1 MLYKIRKLL
10 FLFLLLFTL
19 IPKLVSAAQV
29 YVISDFRND
38 VILEVDT
45 KGKVLKR
52 NYYQPFGIVESSGS
66 VSSSE
71 ETGFAGKRYNREIE
85 LVYMGARHYDPV
97 LRRFLEPDK
106 YEFDEGVFNVNKYN
120 YADNN
125 PYKYGDPSGNV
136 IETFF
141 DVAMLAYDIY
151 HGNWVDAGYDV
162 IAIVVPGLPA
172 GLNKIDDVAE
182 ATIRLR
188 QTSNV
193 DTALDVTNRGA
204 SNAASGASLNR
215 QLTAQEIANGH
226 AFEKHVLKQ
235 GEFPGIRTRQQFQ
248 NHVEDVLSNPSGMRY
263 YKDGRTVYLQES
275 SSTVVIRNSGS
286 GESTAFQPANWSEYI
301 NSLPSRSTPYP
312 NS

>member
-1 MLYKIRKLL
+1 MMLYKIRKLL

-71 ETGFAGKRYNREIE
+71 ETGFAGQRYNREVE

-188 QTSNV
+188 QTSNA
-193 DTALDVTNRGA
+193 DTALDVTNKVEKLPIYDARTLKRMGEDAFHNFPA
-204 SNAASGASLNR
+204 S
-215 QLTAQEIANGH
+215 
-226 AFEKHVLKQ
+226 FEKSILSQNPILRSNGRSEFLQQ
-235 GEFPGIRTRQQFQ
+235 GTINGKEGVFHITTDKGGK
-248 NHVEDVLSNPSGMRY
+248 VMRH
-263 YKDGRTVYLQES
+263 R
-275 SSTVVIRNSGS
+275 
-286 GESTAFQPANWSEYI
+286 AFIPKSDWARYSKRWE
-301 NSLPSRSTPYP
+301 LPEIDEVAK
-312 NS
+312 

>member
-71 ETGFAGKRYNREIE
+71 ETGFAGQRYNREVE

-162 IAIVVPGLPA
+162 LAIVVPGLPA

-182 ATIRLR
+182 ATIKLK
-188 QTSNV
+188 QASNLDKV
-193 DTALDVTNRGA
+193 SDVTKGA
-204 SNAASGASLNR
+204 DSKLSRNGAFKEAKQKAGVPRSQQPDKVYKEKIR
-215 QLTAQEIANGH
+215 DQQGH
-226 AFEKHVLKQ
+226 IEGRVY
-235 GEFPGIRTRQQFQ
+235 EFKG
-248 NHVEDVLSNPSGMRY
+248 
-263 YKDGRTVYLQES
+263 KDGSTITIREHSLGHKLDNHGPHFNSEVRS
-275 SSTVVIRNSGS
+275 SSGIK
-286 GESTAFQPANWSEYI
+286 QPLGGNGDSHTYF
-301 NSLPSRSTPYP
+301 N
-312 NS
+312 N

>member
-1 MLYKIRKLL
+1 MMLYKIRKLL

-52 NYYQPFGIVESSGS
+52 NYYQPFGILESSGS

-71 ETGFAGKRYNREIE
+71 ETGFAGQRYNREIE

-182 ATIRLR
+182 ATIKLR
-188 QTSNV
+188 KTSQLETV
-193 DTALDVTNRGA
+193 SDVAKATEQLKDYSHNYQRSVGA
-204 SNAASGASLNR
+204 SQRVPKVLQTGGNKLNNRVADSLNEHFGENYTKR
-215 QLTAQEIANGH
+215 DWGRALESLKKDSGLRNDHHGRILDNG
-226 AFEKHVLKQ
+226 
-235 GEFPGIRTRQQFQ
+235 
-248 NHVEDVLSNPSGMRY
+248 D
-263 YKDGRTVYLQES
+263 
-275 SSTVVIRNSGS
+275 
-286 GESTAFQPANWSEYI
+286 YI
-301 NSLPSRSTPYP
+301 NDAGDIIGNIGDYLP
-312 NS
+312 

>member
-1 MLYKIRKLL
+1 MMLYKIRKLL

-66 VSSSE
+66 ASSSE
-71 ETGFAGKRYNREIE
+71 ETGFAGQRYNREVE

-182 ATIRLR
+182 ATIKLKQASNLDKVSDVTKGAGRKLPFADKDRLTEINKTLDR
-188 QTSNV
+188 IESNGPFPHKRDGITFKNREGKLPEGNYKEYTV
-193 DTALDVTNRGA
+193 DTPGASNRGA
-204 SNAASGASLNR
+204 R
-215 QLTAQEIANGH
+215 RVVQD
-226 AFEKHVLKQ
+226 
-235 GEFPGIRTRQQFQ
+235 Q
-248 NHVEDVLSNPSGMRY
+248 NTGKTY
-263 YKDGRTVYLQES
+263 YTDDHYENFTQIDPK
-275 SSTVVIRNSGS
+275 
-286 GESTAFQPANWSEYI
+286 EY
-301 NSLPSRSTPYP
+301 
-312 NS
+312 